1 MTERRGRRE
10 RQTETET
17 ETQREREEEEE
28 AEEEEGGERERE
40 REDDRKGNRVLNAQR
55 LVVFSSVVREPQ
67 QEVYKC
73 LAVCLWA
80 VGESR

>member
-17 ETQREREEEEE
+17 
-28 AEEEEGGERERE
+28 ERE